1 MPGVPG
7 DPAHPTRCTYGA
19 LAPSATR
26 TMTLVV
32 SVNPGDNRVVT
43 NEATVSSPVL
53 DPDLSNNTAS
63 ATTSVQVAD
72 LGIVLASDAATYKSS
87 AQITYTIN
95 VVNNGPGNAENV
107 VVTDPLPVSA
117 NDRVAILDPACT
129 LAGFT
134 ATCSLGTMAPVTSRT
149 LTIAIVPKGK
159 NGYITN
165 TATVAST
172 TFDPFASNNSST
184 KVVLSGNPPKP

>member
-1 MPGVPG
+1 MI
-7 DPAHPTRCTYGA
+7 
-19 LAPSATR
+19 
-26 TMTLVV
+26 LVV
-32 SVNPGDNRVVT
+32 RVNPGDHTVVT
-43 NEATVSSPVL
+43 NSATVASDVI

-63 ATTSVQVAD
+63 ATTAIRIAD
-72 LGIVLASDAATYKSS
+72 VGIVTSSDAATYKSS
-87 AQITYTIN
+87 AQITYTLN

-107 VVTDPLPVSA
+107 VVTDPLPLTA

-129 LAGFT
+129 LTGFT

-149 LTIAIVPKGK
+149 LTIAIVPKGR

-165 TATVAST
+165 TATVGST

-184 KVVLSGNPPKP
+184 SVVVSGNPPKP

>member
-1 MPGVPG
+1 M
-7 DPAHPTRCTYGA
+7 
-19 LAPSATR
+19 
-26 TMTLVV
+26 
-32 SVNPGDNRVVT
+32 
-43 NEATVSSPVL
+43 L

-63 ATTSVQVAD
+63 ATTSVQIAD
-72 LGIVLASDAATYKSS
+72 LGIVTTSDADTYKPSS
-87 AQITYTIN
+87 QITYTIT
-95 VVNNGPGNAENV
+95 VVNNGPGNAQNV
-107 VVTDPLPVSA
+107 VVTDPLPLTA
-117 NDRVAILDPACT
+117 NDRVAILDPSCT

-134 ATCSLGTMAPVTSRT
+134 ATCNLGTMAPLTSRT

-159 NGYITN
+159 SGYITN